1 MSALPS
7 RTRSQSSAGT
17 IRAAKRRSSAASQ
30 RSAHPPD
37 SDSEDDDGNDTFFD
51 FGLGDE
57 VQTPTMEYPQRLE
70 ELLGNGGL
78 EAAGRPTDDDDDDS
92 QPNEFLYDG
101 QDGPD
106 QERLAARRAEWGLD
120 GDDLVSEKEMIKR
133 YGTEMKDILGEEE
146 AREED
151 EDAGELEIE
160 SIVLDTNTPVSLCA
174 LSYSL
179 LRLD

>member
-1 MSALPS
+1 MSAFPS

-78 EAAGRPTDDDDDDS
+78 EAAGRPADDVDDD
-92 QPNEFLYDG
+92 QPSDFLYDG

-120 GDDLVSEKEMIKR
+120 GDGLVSEKEMMKR

-151 EDAGELEIE
+151 EGAGELEIE
-160 SIVLDTNTPVSLCA
+160 SIALDTNTPVSLCA
-174 LSYSL
+174 LANSL
-179 LRLD
+179 LRWD